1 MPSKPPYLRSR
12 LRRGRWFHTYR
23 RDGKELSLEVHGMHP
38 TDPLVL
44 AAWARMHAR
53 FEKGG
58 EPDAKQSVP
67 QSFAWGV
74 ELYLASPQWQE
85 LAKSTKVV
93 HLASLRRY
101 IKAQGDRPLASITRD
116 ALEAGL
122 QQRGG
127 FVAVRDLAAL
137 KRLFNHLHKL
147 RVIAANPA
155 DGLVMRGPKIKG
167 FRTASAED
175 IERFK
180 ERWPVGTLER
190 TAFDLAL
197 YTGAARA
204 DLVKLNRRNING
216 DLLSYRRQKT
226 GTLAEVPMTTELRR
240 VIAGTP
246 DISPAFLIGEK
257 GKPLSAHNL
266 GVIFTAA
273 CREAGME
280 SRLHGLRK
288 AFCVYWAEQGATT
301 HELAAMAGHSSLAE
315 VERYTRAADRAR
327 MVKALASKA

>member
-1 MPSKPPYLRSR
+1 MPGKTPHLRSR

-23 RDGKELSLEVHGMHP
+23 RQGKELSLEVHGMHP
-38 TDPLVL
+38 TDPRVL
-44 AAWARMHAR
+44 AAWARIHAS
-53 FEKGG
+53 FEKGI
-58 EPDAKQSVP
+58 ELDAKQSAP
-67 QSFAWGV
+67 QSFRWGV

-85 LAKSTKVV
+85 LAKSTRVV

-101 IKAQGDRPLASITRD
+101 MKAQGDRPLASITRG

-147 RVIAANPA
+147 RVIAVNPA
-155 DGLVMRGPKIKG
+155 DGLVIRGPKVKG

-180 ERWPVGTLER
+180 ERWPTGTLER
-190 TAFDLAL
+190 LIFDLAL

-204 DLVKLNRRNING
+204 DLVKLSRRNING

-226 GTLAEVPMTTELRR
+226 GTLAEVPMTAELRR

-246 DISPAFLIGEK
+246 DIAPAFLIGQK
-257 GKPLSAHNL
+257 GKPISPNNL

-288 AFCVYWAEQGATT
+288 AFCVYWAERGVST